1 MKCKQYSGIT
11 VENWTPV
18 KSVKTTLNIYLQ
30 CRICKL
36 QMSFLPT
43 GLPPTQPTE
52 LKKKMR
58 NKVSSLKIYLFD
70 LNVMVKSHQKY
81 FVLKFHESL

>member
-1 MKCKQYSGIT
+1 MQIANVLPSDWPTSHTAY
-11 VENWTPV
+11 
-18 KSVKTTLNIYLQ
+18 
-30 CRICKL
+30 RI
-36 QMSFLPT
+36 
-43 GLPPTQPTE
+43 
-52 LKKKMR
+52 KKKMR

>member
-1 MKCKQYSGIT
+1 MYIFHTFYRDVTVNHCKTLLHAFQCTLGTALKYKQYSGIT

-52 LKKKMR
+52 FKKK
-58 NKVSSLKIYLFD
+58 K
-70 LNVMVKSHQKY
+70 
-81 FVLKFHESL
+81 EE